1 MIKSIHALTDQDKQ
15 KYYEAVKADFI
26 TNYGLSWDV
35 IEQSMQEYIDRAFDD
50 EKFSKM
56 NPDEQIDASYCRKA
70 FGANKPAIADYL
82 IWMATFT
89 THSEYIEIPD

>member
-35 IEQSMQEYIDRAFDD
+35 IEQSMQEFIDRAFDD